1 MFNYHCK
8 DDCNN
13 FPYRG
18 CRRALSRIGDC
29 IFGIMTDTNSSI
41 GNLVPKESDDKS
53 VRFTNNF
60 SICSLLFLHLFT
72 VLFYRQEKLETLL
85 GPFIHIA
92 STDIY
97 RFEFLLT

>member
-8 DDCNN
+8 DDRNN

-53 VRFTNNF
+53 VRFTNEL
-60 SICSLLFLHLFT
+60 SILIHSLLFLHLFT
-72 VLFYRQEKLETLL
+72 ILFYRQKKLEMM
-85 GPFIHIA
+85 
-92 STDIY
+92 
-97 RFEFLLT
+97 